1 MQRAVLSASNV
12 LLAKIPATVSQNCL
26 LFAASRTRT
35 CGFTTRLLSTGRGCW
50 ANSGVGSSK
59 AMASR
64 RFISSPS
71 ACGFL
76 HDVPQAAPEQPDPD
90 TFQFTLVFVV
100 SVTVAVGEGLRGPRE
115 RQKRSRARR
124 SW

>member
-1 MQRAVLSASNV
+1 MQRAVDSASNTV
-12 LLAKIPATVSQNCL
+12 LAKMPATVSQNCL
-26 LFAASRTRT
+26 LFAASRIRT
-35 CGFTTRLLSTGRGCW
+35 CGLTTRLLATGRGCW
-50 ANSGVGSSK
+50 ASSGAGSSK

-64 RFISSPS
+64 RFISSLS

-76 HDVPQAAPEQPDPD
+76 HDVPQAAPEQPDRD
-90 TFQFTLVFVV
+90 TIQFTLVFVV
-100 SVTVAVGEGLRGPRE
+100 SVTVAVGEGLRGPRD